1 MAVPSGKQTPDLKQ
15 VLLEQGHR
23 FSFIQAYRILQY
35 LVSRPDSA
43 IQADRDIRKNIR
55 VRPDLSLEFPES
67 DILSIEEVHDLAHYF
82 SMTVTFLG
90 LYGTSSP
97 LPTFY
102 TEDLL
107 DEQSEDMSVTRDF
120 IDIINSPLYAI
131 VFRIWG
137 KHRLFYTL
145 AEKHD
150 TESIERMFCLLGL
163 ENETLRNQIDNTY
176 SLLRYIG
183 LAIQSPRSAE
193 GLRALLSDAFQGT
206 KIEVNQCIPRHA
218 VLPEDQR
225 CRLGISGNRLGT
237 DCFLGEEVTDRMGKF
252 TVAAG
257 PVGSD
262 MFHKLLPDTAAF
274 TKMNELIRFYVDQP
288 LLWDINIFVNTKT
301 IRPARLGGTRWSQ
314 LGWNT
319 WLNAGN
325 AHTGSECVTFPVK
338 PA

>member
-1 MAVPSGKQTPDLKQ
+1 MAVPAGKQTPDLKQ
-15 VLLEQGHR
+15 LLLEQGHR

-35 LVSRPDSA
+35 LVARPDST
-43 IQADRDIRKNIR
+43 IEADCDIRKNIR

-67 DILSIEEVHDLAHYF
+67 DILSIQEVHDLAHYY

-107 DEQSEDMSVTRDF
+107 DERSEDMSVIRDF

-131 VFRIWG
+131 VFKIWG
-137 KHRLFYTL
+137 KHRLFYSL

-150 TESIERMFCLLGL
+150 TESIERMFCLLGF
-163 ENETLRNQIDNTY
+163 ENEKLRDQIDGAY

-183 LAIQSPRSAE
+183 LAIHSPRSAE
-193 GLRALLSDAFQGT
+193 GLRALLSDAFEGT
-206 KIEVNQCIPRHA
+206 WIEVHQCIPRTA

-225 CRLGISGNRLGT
+225 CRLGKSGNRLGM

-252 TVAAG
+252 NVAVG

-262 MFHKLLPDTAAF
+262 MFHKLLPDTRSF

-288 LLWDINIFVNTKT
+288 LLWDINMLVDAKT
-301 IRPARLGGTRWSQ
+301 IKTARLGGKRWSQ

-319 WLNAGN
+319 WLNAGKT
-325 AHTGSECVTFPVK
+325 HTGSECVTFPVK
-338 PA
+338 PT